1 MTAAGTRLRAD
12 MLWIVSGVPGLFHE
26 DRKLLLWCELV
37 QHVVEQASEDPV
49 PAVALRD
56 PESSFS
62 EAETTGKLDELGVG
76 RDDLV
81 ECRVSPGDGER
92 FGFGRRPVST
102 HLRPR
107 GTALRLQ
114 SHSGSDRNGH
124 SDDGAPGRRVFHGRP
139 LLSFLR
145 VESLLCWRGRRT
157 F

>member
-26 DRKLLLWCELV
+26 DRKLLLWRELV

-62 EAETTGKLDELGVG
+62 EAKTAGKLDELGVG

-81 ECRVSPGDGER
+81 ERRVGPGDGEGL
-92 FGFGRRPVST
+92 GFRRRPVST
-102 HLRPR
+102 HLRPS

-114 SHSGSDRNGH
+114 DYC
-124 SDDGAPGRRVFHGRP
+124 AHGQNCDP
-139 LLSFLR
+139 
-145 VESLLCWRGRRT
+145 
-157 F
+157 